1 MIRKT
6 YVIILL
12 LLISG
17 SALAQTASVER
28 LEKHVYTLAAD
39 SMLGRSA
46 GTDNSRKAAEYIIKN
61 FEEIGLRRFVGDTSY
76 RQKFSFRNNTTSI
89 YTNIIG
95 YIPGSDPALK
105 DEYVIIGAHYDHLG
119 YKVRG
124 RDTVIYSGADDN
136 ASGTAAMIEAARMLK
151 GREGQ
156 LRRSVVFAAFDAEE
170 IGLHGSAHMA
180 SLLPPEDV
188 KFMVSI
194 DMVGWFR
201 KGKSLRLAGVGMLDD
216 GRELIGSVPVPEGL
230 NVKLKKFD
238 RNVMGGSD
246 HDSFAAKGIPSFYAT
261 TGLRSPYHQP
271 EDTAE
276 KIDYQ
281 GLALVSEYMA
291 SMGETLANSDR
302 LEASGRVSG
311 KHRENKL
318 EFAVTGSVGSALHRY
333 PEGALT
339 GKPAF
344 AWNAGAFVQ
353 YNINRWFSL
362 RLEGLY
368 QDRTARFPTE
378 DTQLGGRYREFN
390 TRAVTVP
397 LNLMLKLP
405 VTTGAYFYINAGG
418 YYAYSLNGSLDGV
431 ALDFNTGVRRHEY
444 GWTVG
449 CGINIFNYGI
459 AFTSFSAFSPVMRTG
474 PVMKNSA
481 SFFTLYYRF

>member
-1 MIRKT
+1 MRKILS
-6 YVIILL
+6 IILL
-12 LLISG
+12 LLTSLPV
-17 SALAQTASVER
+17 LAQRVSAER
-28 LEKHVYTLAAD
+28 LAQHVYTLAAD
-39 SMLGRSA
+39 SMLGRGA
-46 GTDNSRKAAEYIIKN
+46 GTDNSRKAAEYIINN
-61 FEEIGLRRFVGDTSY
+61 FEEIGLYPFVGDTTY
-76 RQKFSFRNNTTSI
+76 KQKFSFTNNTNRI

-95 YIPGSDPALK
+95 FIPGSDPVLK
-105 DEYVIIGAHYDHLG
+105 DEYVILGAHYDHLG
-119 YKVRG
+119 IRVRG

-136 ASGTAAMIEAARMLK
+136 ASGTAALIEMARILK
-151 GREGQ
+151 EREGS

-170 IGLHGSAHMA
+170 IGLHGSAHMV
-180 SLLPPEDV
+180 SLLPAENV

-194 DMVGWFR
+194 DMVGWLR
-201 KGKSLRLAGVGMLDD
+201 EGKRLRMAGVGMLDD
-216 GRELIGSVPVPEGL
+216 GRKLIGSVPVPEGL
-230 NVKLKKFD
+230 PVKLKKFD

-246 HDSFAAKGIPSFYAT
+246 HDSFAAKGIPSFYVT
-261 TGLRSPYHQP
+261 TGLKSPYHQP

-276 KIDYQ
+276 KIDYE
-281 GLALVSEYMA
+281 GLALISEYMA

-339 GKPAF
+339 GKKAF

-353 YNINRWFSL
+353 YNINRRLSV
-362 RLEGLY
+362 RLEGLF
-368 QDRTARFPTE
+368 QSRTARFPTE
-378 DTQLGGRYREFN
+378 DGQLGGSYREFN

-405 VTTGAYFYINAGG
+405 VTAGVYFYVNAGG
-418 YYAYSLNGSLDGV
+418 YYACNLNGSLDGV
-431 ALDFNTGVRRHEY
+431 ALDFDTGLRRHEY
-444 GWTVG
+444 GWTAG
-449 CGINIFNYGI
+449 FGFNIYNYGM
-459 AFTSFSAFSPVMRTG
+459 AFTSYNAFSPVMHTG

>member
-1 MIRKT
+1 MKKIFP
-6 YVIILL
+6 IILL
-12 LLISG
+12 LLTSMPV
-17 SALAQTASVER
+17 LAQTASVER
-28 LEKHVYTLAAD
+28 LGEHVYTLAAD

-46 GTDNSRKAAEYIIKN
+46 GTDNSRRAAEYIIKN
-61 FEEIGLRRFVGDTSY
+61 FSEIGLRPFVGDTSY
-76 RQKFSFRNNTTSI
+76 KQKFSFRNNSTRT

-95 YIPGSDPALK
+95 YIPGSDPALR

-124 RDTVIYSGADDN
+124 RDTVVYSGADDN
-136 ASGTAAMIEAARMLK
+136 ASGTAALIEAARILK
-151 GREGQ
+151 GREGM

-180 SLLPPEDV
+180 SLLAPEKV
-188 KFMVSI
+188 KAMISI
-194 DMVGWFR
+194 DMVGWLR
-201 KGKSLRLAGVGMLDD
+201 EGKRLRLAGVGTLDN
-216 GRELIGSVPVPEGL
+216 GKAVIGSVPVPEGL
-230 NVKLKKFD
+230 PVKLKKFD
-238 RNVMGGSD
+238 RNVMTGSD

-261 TGLRSPYHQP
+261 TGIKSPYHEP

-276 KIDYQ
+276 KIDYE
-281 GLALVSEYMA
+281 GLSLVSEYMA

-311 KHRENKL
+311 KHRENKF
-318 EFAVTGSVGSALHRY
+318 EFAVTGSVGSSLHRY

-353 YNINRWFSL
+353 YNINPWFSL

-378 DTQLGGRYREFN
+378 DTQLGAGYREFN
-390 TRAVTVP
+390 TQAVTVP
-397 LNLMLKLP
+397 LNLMFKLP
-405 VTTGAYFYINAGG
+405 AANNFYMYFSVGG
-418 YYAYSLNGSLDGV
+418 YYAYNLKGSLGGV
-431 ALDFNTGVRRHEY
+431 ALDFDTGARRHEY
-444 GWTVG
+444 GWTASFG
-449 CGINIFNYGI
+449 FNLSNYGL
-459 AFTSFSAFSPVMRTG
+459 AFTSYNAFSPVMRTG